1 MQSLDNL
8 DKKKIPNYSLSLH
21 AKREVKQLETFY
33 KQGKIWRNT
42 KTGRRERI
50 EGGK

>member
-8 DKKKIPNYSLSLH
+8 DKKKILNYSLSLH
-21 AKREVKQLETFY
+21 AKREIKHLETFY
-33 KQGKIWRNT
+33 KQGNIWRNT
-42 KTGRRERI
+42 KTGRREKI